1 MNEGRKGDGSMSEI
15 KTPAKIRKL
24 QQVLQRNAKANTKW
38 RAWSLYA
45 DLLREDVLAH
55 AAAKVIANKGAAG
68 IDGLTVEDI
77 RSPESRTR
85 FLSDLREELSS
96 KEYKPSPVLCV
107 RIPKKDGKT
116 RALGIPTVKDR
127 VVQTALVLLLEP
139 IFEADMHPQSYGYRK
154 GKDAHQAMDSICRAL
169 YSGRHEVID
178 ADISGYFDNI
188 DHTMLMKLVKSRVS
202 DGSILKLIKAFLKA
216 PVVENGTGRKNDKG
230 TPQGGVLSPLLAN
243 LYLNGLDHQVNG
255 KAGEGAK
262 MIRYADDLVI
272 LCHHGKG
279 ADLLERLD
287 RYLEAK
293 GLSLNRK
300 KTRRVDFAKEGFS
313 FLGFQ
318 LYWRT
323 SLKRRKRYVHVEPS
337 RDSQKALRDKVRQ
350 ELNHWTTWKSSTA
363 AVARVNRIARGWGNY
378 FHYRSSSRAFAQS
391 NDWLRARY
399 RHWLWK
405 KHKRKHSYYGFF
417 TNAKL
422 HGTYKLHQLPM
433 TANHPPLW

>member
-1 MNEGRKGDGSMSEI
+1 MEI
-15 KTPAKIRKL
+15 KTPDKLRKL
-24 QQVLQRNAKANTKW
+24 QQVLHRNAKANAKW

-68 IDGLTVEDI
+68 IDGVTVEDI
-77 RSPESRTR
+77 RPAESRTR
-85 FLSDLREELSS
+85 FLSELWEELSS
-96 KEYKPSPVLCV
+96 KRYKPSPVLCV

-188 DHTMLMKLVKSRVS
+188 DHSMLMKLVKKRVS
-202 DGSILKLIKAFLKA
+202 DGSILKLVKAFLTA
-216 PVVENGTGRKNDKG
+216 PVVEDGTGRKNDKG

-243 LYLNGLDHQVNG
+243 LYLNGLDHQVTG
-255 KAGEGAK
+255 GAGGGAQ
-262 MIRYADDLVI
+262 MVRYADDLVI
-272 LCHHGKG
+272 LCHGGKG
-279 ADLLERLD
+279 ANLLERLD
-287 RYLEAK
+287 RYLRTK

-300 KTRRVDFAKEGFS
+300 KTSKVDFAEEGFC

-323 SLKRRKRYVHVEPS
+323 SLNRRKRYVHVEPS
-337 RDSQKALRDKVRQ
+337 RASQKALREKIRA
-350 ELNHWTTWKSSTA
+350 ELNHWTTWKSSTT

-378 FHYRSSSRAFAQS
+378 FHYRSSSRVFAQS
-391 NDWLRARY
+391 NNWLRARY
-399 RHWLWK
+399 RRWLWK

-417 TNAKL
+417 TDAKL
-422 HGTYKLHQLPM
+422 HGTYKLHKLPM
-433 TANHPPLW
+433 RANHPSLW